1 MKKLFASLL
10 LIGFVSFSAFSQ
22 NETGVSAV
30 VDTIK
35 EVASKAIAKE
45 NPKEVVAKEKANTT
59 KKEKNLWRTLS
70 KITFKKEYDELMGFK
85 IDVPVF
91 SEAIEALEG
100 KEVTIKGY
108 IIPVEGYKGHK
119 EFILSAFPYNMCFF
133 CGGAGPETVMEVVA
147 SEEIEYSAEAVTI
160 KGKLELNDS
169 DINRLMFAMSDAVL
183 VKE

>member
-1 MKKLFASLL
+1 MKNILFLLFA
-10 LIGFVSFSAFSQ
+10 FVLSS
-22 NETGVSAV
+22 GVVLAQDAV
-30 VDTIK
+30 NGTPTAPAP
-35 EVASKAIAKE
+35 VAEKKAEKTTAK
-45 NPKEVVAKEKANTT
+45 
-59 KKEKNLWRTLS
+59 KKEANLWRTLS

-91 SEAIEALEG
+91 SDAIESLEG

-147 SEEIEYSAEAVTI
+147 AEEIEYTAEAVTI

-169 DINRLMFAMSDAVL
+169 DINRLMYAMSEAVL
-183 VKE
+183 VEE